1 MTTSYNENSSTLL
14 SLIIPVYKVERYIEQ
29 CLNSI
34 YTQNIPENLYEVII
48 VNDGTPDNSMKIVE
62 KFYSHKN
69 LKIINQE
76 NQGLSLA
83 RNNGMSISHGEY
95 IWFIDSD
102 DWLLPNSISTVISEI
117 KNNITVDVFSTRL
130 LMAFENTEKTKIDF
144 NPCIYQLSGK
154 QYLTKRYNVGASQ
167 RFIIKKT
174 FLHQNMLSFYP
185 HILHEDGVF
194 GYMMLYFAQNIKI
207 LKDPVYAYRLRQE
220 GSIMSSISVKSCYDL
235 IKGHKIL
242 KEFMYKK
249 VDKQEYIWY
258 QIHIFSMISACFI
271 MAQKIINNPEFMSFY
286 RDNKLYIKKEAQIM
300 VNSDW
305 SFIRYL
311 LLRIS
316 PYYYFKI
323 RNSIINVMQ
332 KIKKG

>member
-1 MTTSYNENSSTLL
+1 MESTIL
-14 SLIIPVYKVERYIEQ
+14 SLIIPVYKVEKYIEQ

-34 YTQNIPENLYEVII
+34 YTQKIPEDLYEVII
-48 VNDGTPDNSMKIVE
+48 VNDGTPDKSMRIVE
-62 KFYSHKN
+62 KFCSHKN

-83 RNNGMSISHGEY
+83 RNNGMAISHGEY

-102 DWLLPNSISTVISEI
+102 DWLLPNALFTIISEI

-130 LMAFENTEKTKIDF
+130 LMFFENTEKTKIDF
-144 NPCIYQLSGK
+144 NPSIYELSGK
-154 QYLTKRYNVGASQ
+154 QYLTKGYNIGASQ
-167 RFIIKKT
+167 RFIMKKT
-174 FLHQNMLSFYP
+174 FLHKNELSFYP

-242 KEFMYKK
+242 KEFMYEK
-249 VDKQEYIWY
+249 VDKQEQIWY
-258 QIHIFSMISACFI
+258 QVHIFSMISSCFTI
-271 MAQKIINNPEFMSFY
+271 TKKIVNTLEFINFY
-286 RDNKLYIKKEAQIM
+286 RGNRQYIKKEAQIM
-300 VNSDW
+300 AESNW

-323 RNSIINVMQ
+323 RNSIINVIL
-332 KIKKG
+332 KIKK